1 MDNGN
6 YYNHNNSG
14 SNFEKTVGK
23 SIMGVAASIL
33 VFISLIMFATLL
45 IPDLTDMGKVIIMF
59 SVSSIITAI
68 GLILVICTKS
78 KGFLAI
84 LGCGMGAFY
93 ISLMASALHFEL
105 IDRVPLYILTLI
117 WAVAVAALSRFQS
130 MLFTVLG
137 QIGVLFSIFLGSFM
151 CLTGHDEAGS
161 LMIIVF
167 FIISQTVFIGA
178 GIKKSFAWNLAN
190 YIPYTFS
197 TMWVSF
203 LILNV
208 YQEFSSVRVASAIVG
223 MFIIISILLMIFAYK
238 SSGAEEAGKGIIGLF
253 LSLFAVATAS
263 SVAVDSWADPIYPLI
278 GMLVSG
284 LIFVC
289 AEIGMGKKSQA
300 GKIILQCFNL
310 IYIVMALCEQEILG
324 IKIMNYVTILPIVFL
339 LALVADKSKK
349 YHYQIFAFVLFYFNI
364 YLIDT
369 AKRMDYSWIIYLT
382 HLVLA
387 VSIMTFGIVMTAK
400 DTQKYRSGNKV
411 AYYII
416 GNFNI
421 ICAIVCL
428 AKDLLT
434 FTQLPNC
441 IIILIIS
448 LIVGGETLLLSL
460 SKSLCTN
467 PVTGKEET
475 GIIITFSVVNL
486 LLALNCLLTS
496 ISLSLS
502 FRHWE
507 EYLPYQIALVLVA
520 LVLISTN
527 IGRTVRG
534 LGNGGAI
541 YIGVKYTLFMIIAF
555 ASFARWG
562 YLMSISC
569 LIVAIVCIGVGFINN
584 SKALRIYGL
593 VVSLIS
599 LIKLVLID
607 IYYSSTA
614 LRAFSFLICG
624 LICFAISIIYTL
636 LEKKVNNDND
646 TVKLPPQGWQ
656 SAPQMPAQG
665 MPVAPQQVAPQ
676 MAPQQMAPQQMAPQG
691 TPVPAQGMP
700 VAPQQV
706 APRMGPQQMA
716 PQGMP
721 VPAQGMP
728 VPPQQAMP
736 QMLQQGMSMA
746 PQQMPPQGGP
756 LMGGQVPP
764 VTLEGKPVMVPPVR
778 NEQ

>member
-14 SNFEKTVGK
+14 SNFERTVGK

-93 ISLMASALHFEL
+93 ISLMVSALHFEL

-117 WAVAVAALSRFQS
+117 WAVAVAVLSRFQS

-137 QIGVLFSIFLGSFM
+137 QIGVLFSTFLGAFM
-151 CLTGHDEAGS
+151 CSTGHDEAGS

-167 FIISQTVFIGA
+167 FIISQAVFIGA
-178 GIKKSFAWNLAN
+178 GIKKSFTWNLAN

-203 LILNV
+203 LILDV
-208 YQEFSSVRVASAIVG
+208 YKEFPSVRVASAVVG
-223 MFIIISILLMIFAYK
+223 LFIIISILLMIFAYK
-238 SSGAEEAGKGIIGLF
+238 SSGAEEVGKGIIGLF
-253 LSLFAVATAS
+253 LSLFAISTIC
-263 SVAVDSWADPIYPLI
+263 SVAGGSWADPIYPLL
-278 GMLVSG
+278 GMIVSAV
-284 LIFVC
+284 IFVC
-289 AEIGMGKKSQA
+289 AENGMGKKSQA
-300 GKIILQCFNL
+300 GKIILQCANL
-310 IYIVMALCEQEILG
+310 IYFVMSLSEQEILG
-324 IKIMNYVTILPIVFL
+324 VKLMNYVTILPIVFL
-339 LALVADKSKK
+339 LVLAANKSKK
-349 YHYQIFAFVLFYFNI
+349 YHYQIFSFVLFYFNI
-364 YLIDT
+364 YFIDT
-369 AKRMDYSWIIYLT
+369 ARKMDYSWIIYLT

-387 VSIMTFGIVMTAK
+387 VLIMTFGIVTTAK

-421 ICAIVCL
+421 MCVIFCL
-428 AKDLLT
+428 EKDLLT
-434 FTQLPNC
+434 LTQLPSC
-441 IIILIIS
+441 FIILIAAV
-448 LIVGGETLLLSL
+448 IVGGETLLLSL
-460 SKSLCTN
+460 SKRLCTN

-475 GIIITFSVVNL
+475 GIIISFSVVNL

-502 FRHWE
+502 FRRWE
-507 EYLPYQIALVLVA
+507 ENLPYQIALVLVA

-534 LGNGGAI
+534 LGSGGAI
-541 YIGVKYTLFMIIAF
+541 YIGVKYTLFMILAF

-569 LIVAIVCIGVGFINN
+569 LIVAIVCICVGFRNN

-593 VVSLIS
+593 IVSLIS
-599 LIKLVLID
+599 VIKLVLID

-636 LEKKVNNDND
+636 LEKKLNDDD
-646 TVKLPPQGWQ
+646 TMKMPPQGWQ
-656 SAPQMPAQG
+656 A
-665 MPVAPQQVAPQ
+665 
-676 MAPQQMAPQQMAPQG
+676 
-691 TPVPAQGMP
+691 
-700 VAPQQV
+700 
-706 APRMGPQQMA
+706 GPQQGM

-721 VPAQGMP
+721 VPPQQVPQGMP
-728 VPPQQAMP
+728 VPPQQAP
-736 QMLQQGMSMA
+736 QMA
-746 PQQMPPQGGP
+746 PQGMPVAPQQAGPQQAPQGMPVAPQQAAPQVAPQGWQTPPAQGWQTAPQMAAPQQVPPQGGS

-764 VTLEGKPVMVPPVR
+764 VTLEGKPVMVPPVH